1 MVLVKKLPFLLKIK
15 INERYSVPSRIRSK
29 EGFFMKTILFE
40 EDQLIITLSSL
51 ETILG
56 LKHTIEVPYSDIS
69 DVSIED
75 IHEFLWKIYGTHL
88 GASKYGHFKKDGV
101 NYFVA
106 TSTNK
111 RNLVLTLTNHK
122 YDKIIVELE
131 HVEDV
136 LQQIQNTLRINIK

>member
-1 MVLVKKLPFLLKIK
+1 
-15 INERYSVPSRIRSK
+15 
-29 EGFFMKTILFE
+29 MKTILFE
-40 EDQLIITLSSL
+40 EDKLIISLSSF

-106 TSTNK
+106 TNTNK
-111 RNLVLTLTNHK
+111 GNLVLTLNNHK
-122 YDKIIVELE
+122 YDKIILELDQ
-131 HVEDV
+131 VDDIFK
-136 LQQIQNTLRINIK
+136 QIQFRLRSHIR